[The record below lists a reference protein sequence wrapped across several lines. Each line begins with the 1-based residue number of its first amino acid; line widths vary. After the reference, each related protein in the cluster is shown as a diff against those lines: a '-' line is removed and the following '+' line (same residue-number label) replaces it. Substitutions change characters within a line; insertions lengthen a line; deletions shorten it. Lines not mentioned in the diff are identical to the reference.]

1 MQNPIEI
8 KAKTLE
14 EALIQASI
22 ALNCPIINLQYEVIQ
37 TPSKGFLNI
46 GKKEAIIL
54 VGVKESV
61 KEVKE
66 ESVKETNTKENH
78 QNNIEEKKQKLETE
92 TPQEEIITPKPPK
105 KNLKEESHNGDKLHE
120 IKQELKDLFSHLPYK
135 INKIITPKPPKKN
148 LKEESHNGDKLHEI
162 KQELKDLFS
171 HLPYKINKVEVSF
184 YEPGVLLINIDGEDS
199 ALLIGEKGY
208 RYKALSYLLF
218 NWIHPTY
225 GYSIRLEISTFLQ
238 NQEKVMEAQLQSVIM
253 TVHEVGKGQMKAPDG
268 VLTYIALK
276 KLRKAF
282 PNKYVSIKTNLNDE
296 KYIVIND
303 FNNE

>member
-22 ALNCPIINLQYEVIQ
+22 ALNCPIINLQYEVVQ
-37 TPSKGFLNI
+37 TPSKGFLSI

-54 VGVKESV
+54 ASVKESV

-92 TPQEEIITPKPPK
+92 TPQEEKITPKP
-105 KNLKEESHNGDKLHE
+105 S
-120 IKQELKDLFSHLPYK
+120 
-135 INKIITPKPPKKN
+135 KKN

-171 HLPYKINKVEVSF
+171 HLPYKINKVEVSL
-184 YEPGVLLINIDGEDS
+184 YEPGVLLIDIDGEDS

-218 NWIHPTY
+218 NWIHPAY

-238 NQEKVMEAQLQSVIM
+238 NQEKVMEAQLQSTIM

>member
-1 MQNPIEI
+1 MQNFIEI

-54 VGVKESV
+54 AGVKET
-61 KEVKE
+61 KEN
-66 ESVKETNTKENH
+66 SLKETNTKENH
-78 QNNIEEKKQKLETE
+78 QNHQNNIEKKKQKLETE
-92 TPQEEIITPKPPK
+92 TPQEER
-105 KNLKEESHNGDKLHE
+105 
-120 IKQELKDLFSHLPYK
+120 
-135 INKIITPKPPKKN
+135 ITPKPPKKN

-171 HLPYKINKVEVSF
+171 HLPYKINKVEVSL
-184 YEPGVLLINIDGEDS
+184 YEPGVLLIDIDGEDS

-218 NWIHPTY
+218 NWIHPAY
-225 GYSIRLEISTFLQ
+225 GYNIRLEISTFLQ
-238 NQEKVMEAQLQSVIM
+238 NQEKVMEAQLQSTIM

>member
-22 ALNCPIINLQYEVIQ
+22 ALNCPIINLQYGVIQ
-37 TPSKGFLNI
+37 TPSKGFLSI

-66 ESVKETNTKENH
+66 ESVKETNTKETH
-78 QNNIEEKKQKLETE
+78 QSAEEKKQNSEIE
-92 TPQEEIITPKPPK
+92 TPQEKITTPKPSK
-105 KNLKEESHNGDKLHE
+105 KNLKEESH
-120 IKQELKDLFSHLPYK
+120 S
-135 INKIITPKPPKKN
+135 
-148 LKEESHNGDKLHEI
+148 GDKLHEI

-171 HLPYKINKVEVSF
+171 HLPYKINKVEVSL
-184 YEPGVLLINIDGEDS
+184 YEPGVLLIDIDGEDS

-218 NWIHPTY
+218 NWIHPAY
-225 GYSIRLEISTFLQ
+225 GYNIRLEISTFLQ
-238 NQEKVMEAQLQSVIM
+238 NQEKVMDTQLQNTIM

>member
-1 MQNPIEI
+1 MQNFIEI

-54 VGVKESV
+54 ASVKESV

-66 ESVKETNTKENH
+66 ESVKETNTKGIH
-78 QNNIEEKKQKLETE
+78 QSAEEKKQKLETE

-105 KNLKEESHNGDKLHE
+105 KN
-120 IKQELKDLFSHLPYK
+120 P
-135 INKIITPKPPKKN
+135 
-148 LKEESHNGDKLHEI
+148 KEESHNGDKLHEI

-171 HLPYKINKVEVSF
+171 HLPYKINKVEVSL

-218 NWIHPTY
+218 NWIHPAY
-225 GYSIRLEISTFLQ
+225 GYNIRLEISTFLQ
-238 NQEKVMEAQLQSVIM
+238 NQEKVMEVQLQSTIM

>member
-1 MQNPIEI
+1 MQNFIEI

-37 TPSKGFLNI
+37 TPSKGFLSI

-54 VGVKESV
+54 AGVKESV

-66 ESVKETNTKENH
+66 ESVKETNTKEIH
-78 QNNIEEKKQKLETE
+78 QSTEEKKQKLETE

-105 KNLKEESHNGDKLHE
+105 KNLKEESH
-120 IKQELKDLFSHLPYK
+120 S
-135 INKIITPKPPKKN
+135 
-148 LKEESHNGDKLHEI
+148 GDKLHEI

-171 HLPYKINKVEVSF
+171 HLPYKINKVEVSL
-184 YEPGVLLINIDGEDS
+184 YEPGVLLIDIDGEDS

-218 NWIHPTY
+218 NWIHPAY

-238 NQEKVMEAQLQSVIM
+238 NQEKVMEAQLQSTIM

>member
-1 MQNPIEI
+1 MQNPTEI

-37 TPSKGFLNI
+37 TPSKGFLSI

-54 VGVKESV
+54 AGVKESV

-66 ESVKETNTKENH
+66 ESVKETNTKEIH
-78 QNNIEEKKQKLETE
+78 QNAEEKKQSLETE
-92 TPQEEIITPKPPK
+92 TPQEETITPKPPK
-105 KNLKEESHNGDKLHE
+105 KNLKEESHNE
-120 IKQELKDLFSHLPYK
+120 
-135 INKIITPKPPKKN
+135 
-148 LKEESHNGDKLHEI
+148 DKLHEI

-171 HLPYKINKVEVSF
+171 HLPYKINKVEVSL
-184 YEPGVLLINIDGEDS
+184 YEPGVLLIDIDGEDS

-218 NWIHPTY
+218 NWIHPAY
-225 GYSIRLEISTFLQ
+225 GYNIRLEISTFLQ
-238 NQEKVMEAQLQSVIM
+238 NQEKVMDTQLQSTIM

>member
-1 MQNPIEI
+1 MQNFIEI

-54 VGVKESV
+54 AGVKESV
-61 KEVKE
+61 KEIQE
-66 ESVKETNTKENH
+66 ESVKETNTKEIY
-78 QNNIEEKKQKLETE
+78 QSAGEKKQNSETK

-135 INKIITPKPPKKN
+135 INK
-148 LKEESHNGDKLHEI
+148 
-162 KQELKDLFS
+162 
-171 HLPYKINKVEVSF
+171 VEVSL
-184 YEPGVLLINIDGEDS
+184 YEPGVLLIDIDGEDS

-218 NWIHPTY
+218 NWIHPAY
-225 GYSIRLEISTFLQ
+225 GYNIRLEISTFLQ
-238 NQEKVMEAQLQSVIM
+238 NQEKVMEVQLQNTIM

>member
-1 MQNPIEI
+1 MQNFIEI

-37 TPSKGFLNI
+37 TPSKGFLSI

-54 VGVKESV
+54 AGVKESV

-78 QNNIEEKKQKLETE
+78 QNHQNNIEEKKQKLETE
-92 TPQEEIITPKPPK
+92 TPQEERITPKPPK
-105 KNLKEESHNGDKLHE
+105 K
-120 IKQELKDLFSHLPYK
+120 
-135 INKIITPKPPKKN
+135 T

-171 HLPYKINKVEVSF
+171 HLPYKINKVEVSL
-184 YEPGVLLINIDGEDS
+184 YEPGVLLIDIDGEDS

-218 NWIHPTY
+218 NWIHPAY

-238 NQEKVMEAQLQSVIM
+238 NQEKVMDTQLQSTIM

>member
-1 MQNPIEI
+1 MQNFIEI

-37 TPSKGFLNI
+37 TPSKGFLSI

-54 VGVKESV
+54 AGVKESV
-61 KEVKE
+61 KAVKE
-66 ESVKETNTKENH
+66 ESVKETHTKEIH
-78 QNNIEEKKQKLETE
+78 QSAGEKKQKLETK
-92 TPQEEIITPKPPK
+92 TPQEET
-105 KNLKEESHNGDKLHE
+105 
-120 IKQELKDLFSHLPYK
+120 
-135 INKIITPKPPKKN
+135 ITPKPPKKN

-171 HLPYKINKVEVSF
+171 HLPYKINKVEMSL
-184 YEPGVLLINIDGEDS
+184 YEPGVLLIDIDGEDS

-218 NWIHPTY
+218 NWIHPAY

-238 NQEKVMEAQLQSVIM
+238 NQEKVMDTQLQSTIM

-303 FNNE
+303 FNHE

>member
-1 MQNPIEI
+1 MQNFIEI

-37 TPSKGFLNI
+37 TPSKGFLSI

-54 VGVKESV
+54 AGVKESV
-61 KEVKE
+61 KESVKE
-66 ESVKETNTKENH
+66 VQEEGVKESVKESVKEV
-78 QNNIEEKKQKLETE
+78 QEEGVKKTEIQEIKEE
-92 TPQEEIITPKPPK
+92 TPSTEKHLEPKTPKTKKTYPK
-105 KNLKEESHNGDKLHE
+105 KELSDENKLNE
-120 IKQELKDLFSHLPYK
+120 ITK
-135 INKIITPKPPKKN
+135 
-148 LKEESHNGDKLHEI
+148 
-162 KQELKDLFS
+162 ELKDLFS
-171 HLPYKINKVEVSF
+171 HLPYKINKVEVSL
-184 YEPGVLLINIDGEDS
+184 YEPGVLLIDIDGEDS

-208 RYKALSYLLF
+208 RHKALSYLLF
-218 NWIHPTY
+218 NWIHPAY
-225 GYSIRLEISTFLQ
+225 GYNIRLEISTFLQ
-238 NQEKVMEAQLQSVIM
+238 NQEKVMEAQLQSTIM

>member
-1 MQNPIEI
+1 MQNFIEI

-37 TPSKGFLNI
+37 TPSKGFLSI

-54 VGVKESV
+54 ASVKESV

-66 ESVKETNTKENH
+66 ESVKETNTKEIH

-92 TPQEEIITPKPPK
+92 TPQEER
-105 KNLKEESHNGDKLHE
+105 
-120 IKQELKDLFSHLPYK
+120 
-135 INKIITPKPPKKN
+135 ITPKPPKKN

-171 HLPYKINKVEVSF
+171 HLPYKINKVEVSL

-218 NWIHPTY
+218 NWIHPAY

-238 NQEKVMEAQLQSVIM
+238 NQEKVMDTQLQNVIM

-303 FNNE
+303 FNHE

>member
-54 VGVKESV
+54 AGIKET
-61 KEVKE
+61 KEN
-66 ESVKETNTKENH
+66 SLKETNTKENH
-78 QNNIEEKKQKLETE
+78 QNNIEEKKQLETE
-92 TPQEEIITPKPPK
+92 TPQEERITPKPPK
-105 KNLKEESHNGDKLHE
+105 KNLKEGSHNE
-120 IKQELKDLFSHLPYK
+120 
-135 INKIITPKPPKKN
+135 
-148 LKEESHNGDKLHEI
+148 DKLHEI

-184 YEPGVLLINIDGEDS
+184 YEPGVLLIDIDGEDS

-218 NWIHPTY
+218 NWIHPAY

-238 NQEKVMEAQLQSVIM
+238 NQEKVMEAQLQSTIM

>member
-54 VGVKESV
+54 ANVKESV

-92 TPQEEIITPKPPK
+92 TPQEERITPKPPK
-105 KNLKEESHNGDKLHE
+105 KNLKEESHNE
-120 IKQELKDLFSHLPYK
+120 
-135 INKIITPKPPKKN
+135 
-148 LKEESHNGDKLHEI
+148 DKLHEI

-171 HLPYKINKVEVSF
+171 HLPYKINKVEVSL

>member
-1 MQNPIEI
+1 MQNFIEI

-54 VGVKESV
+54 ASVKESV
-61 KEVKE
+61 KAVKE
-66 ESVKETNTKENH
+66 ENVKETHTKEIH
-78 QNNIEEKKQKLETE
+78 QSAGEKKQKLETK
-92 TPQEEIITPKPPK
+92 TPQEETITPKP
-105 KNLKEESHNGDKLHE
+105 S
-120 IKQELKDLFSHLPYK
+120 
-135 INKIITPKPPKKN
+135 KKN

-171 HLPYKINKVEVSF
+171 HLPYKINKVEVSL
-184 YEPGVLLINIDGEDS
+184 YEPGVLLIDIDGEDS

-225 GYSIRLEISTFLQ
+225 GYNIRLEISTFLQ
-238 NQEKVMEAQLQSVIM
+238 NQEKVMEAQLQSTIM

>member
-37 TPSKGFLNI
+37 TPSKGFLSI

-54 VGVKESV
+54 AGVKESV

-66 ESVKETNTKENH
+66 ESVKETNTKEIH
-78 QNNIEEKKQKLETE
+78 QSAEEKKQNLETE
-92 TPQEEIITPKPPK
+92 TPQEEKITPKPPK
-105 KNLKEESHNGDKLHE
+105 KNLKEESH
-120 IKQELKDLFSHLPYK
+120 S
-135 INKIITPKPPKKN
+135 
-148 LKEESHNGDKLHEI
+148 GDKLHEI

-171 HLPYKINKVEVSF
+171 HLPYKINKVEVSL

-218 NWIHPTY
+218 NWIHPAY

-276 KLRKAF
+276 KLQKAF

>member
-1 MQNPIEI
+1 MQNFIEI

-54 VGVKESV
+54 ASVKESV

-66 ESVKETNTKENH
+66 ESVKETNTKENHQNH

-135 INKIITPKPPKKN
+135 INK
-148 LKEESHNGDKLHEI
+148 
-162 KQELKDLFS
+162 
-171 HLPYKINKVEVSF
+171 VEVSL
-184 YEPGVLLINIDGEDS
+184 YEPGVLLIDIDGEDS

-225 GYSIRLEISTFLQ
+225 GYNIRLEISTFLQ
-238 NQEKVMEAQLQSVIM
+238 NQEKVMDTQLQNTIM

>member
-54 VGVKESV
+54 ASVKESV

-66 ESVKETNTKENH
+66 ESVKETNTKENHQNH

-135 INKIITPKPPKKN
+135 INK
-148 LKEESHNGDKLHEI
+148 
-162 KQELKDLFS
+162 
-171 HLPYKINKVEVSF
+171 VEVSL
-184 YEPGVLLINIDGEDS
+184 YEPGVLLIDIDGEDS

-218 NWIHPTY
+218 NWIHPAY
-225 GYSIRLEISTFLQ
+225 GYNIRLEISTFLQ
-238 NQEKVMEAQLQSVIM
+238 NQEKVMEAQLQSTIM

>member
-1 MQNPIEI
+1 MQNFIEI

-37 TPSKGFLNI
+37 TPSKGFLSI

-54 VGVKESV
+54 AGVKESV

-105 KNLKEESHNGDKLHE
+105 KNPKEESH
-120 IKQELKDLFSHLPYK
+120 S
-135 INKIITPKPPKKN
+135 
-148 LKEESHNGDKLHEI
+148 GDKLHEI

-171 HLPYKINKVEVSF
+171 HLPYKINKVEVSL
-184 YEPGVLLINIDGEDS
+184 YEPGVLLIDIDGEDS

-218 NWIHPTY
+218 NWIHPAY

-238 NQEKVMEAQLQSVIM
+238 NQEKVMEVQLQSTIM

>member
-54 VGVKESV
+54 AGVKESV
-61 KEVKE
+61 KEVQE
-66 ESVKETNTKENH
+66 ESVKETSTKEIH
-78 QNNIEEKKQKLETE
+78 QSAEEKKQKLEIK
-92 TPQEEIITPKPPK
+92 TPQEEITTPKPPK
-105 KNLKEESHNGDKLHE
+105 KN
-120 IKQELKDLFSHLPYK
+120 P
-135 INKIITPKPPKKN
+135 
-148 LKEESHNGDKLHEI
+148 KEESHNGDKLHEI

-171 HLPYKINKVEVSF
+171 HLPYKINKVEVSL
-184 YEPGVLLINIDGEDS
+184 YEPGVLLIDIDGEDS

-218 NWIHPTY
+218 NWIHPAY
-225 GYSIRLEISTFLQ
+225 GYNIRLEISTFLQ
-238 NQEKVMEAQLQSVIM
+238 NQEKVMDTQLQNTIM

>member
-54 VGVKESV
+54 ASVKESV

-78 QNNIEEKKQKLETE
+78 QNNIEEKKQNLETE
-92 TPQEEIITPKPPK
+92 TPQEEKITPKPPK
-105 KNLKEESHNGDKLHE
+105 KNLKEESHNE
-120 IKQELKDLFSHLPYK
+120 
-135 INKIITPKPPKKN
+135 
-148 LKEESHNGDKLHEI
+148 DKLHEI

-171 HLPYKINKVEVSF
+171 HLPYKINKVEVSL

-218 NWIHPTY
+218 NWIHPAY

-238 NQEKVMEAQLQSVIM
+238 NQEKVMDTQLQSVIM

-282 PNKYVSIKTNLNDE
+282 PNKYVSIKNVSIKTNLNDE

>member
-37 TPSKGFLNI
+37 TPSKGFLSI

-54 VGVKESV
+54 ASV
-61 KEVKE
+61 KETKE
-66 ESVKETNTKENH
+66 NSVKETNTKENH
-78 QNNIEEKKQKLETE
+78 QNHQNNKEEKKQKLETE
-92 TPQEEIITPKPPK
+92 TPQEEKITPKPPK
-105 KNLKEESHNGDKLHE
+105 KN
-120 IKQELKDLFSHLPYK
+120 P
-135 INKIITPKPPKKN
+135 
-148 LKEESHNGDKLHEI
+148 KEESHNGDKLHEI

-171 HLPYKINKVEVSF
+171 HLPYKINKVEVSL
-184 YEPGVLLINIDGEDS
+184 YEPGVLLIDIDGEDS

-218 NWIHPTY
+218 NWIHPAY

-238 NQEKVMEAQLQSVIM
+238 NQEKVMEAQLQSTIM

>member
-54 VGVKESV
+54 AGVKESV
-61 KEVKE
+61 KEVQE
-66 ESVKETNTKENH
+66 ESVKETHTKEIH
-78 QNNIEEKKQKLETE
+78 QSAEEKKQKLEIE

-135 INKIITPKPPKKN
+135 INK
-148 LKEESHNGDKLHEI
+148 
-162 KQELKDLFS
+162 
-171 HLPYKINKVEVSF
+171 VEVSL
-184 YEPGVLLINIDGEDS
+184 YEPGVLLIDIDGEDS

>member
-1 MQNPIEI
+1 MQNFIEI

-22 ALNCPIINLQYEVIQ
+22 ALNCSMINLQYEVIQ
-37 TPSKGFLNI
+37 TPSKGFLSI

-54 VGVKESV
+54 ASVKESV

-66 ESVKETNTKENH
+66 ESVKETNTKEIH
-78 QNNIEEKKQKLETE
+78 QSAEETKQNLEIK
-92 TPQEEIITPKPPK
+92 TPQEEIITPKP
-105 KNLKEESHNGDKLHE
+105 S
-120 IKQELKDLFSHLPYK
+120 
-135 INKIITPKPPKKN
+135 KKN

-171 HLPYKINKVEVSF
+171 HLPYKINKVEVSL
-184 YEPGVLLINIDGEDS
+184 YEPGVLLIDIDGEDS

-218 NWIHPTY
+218 NWIHPAY
-225 GYSIRLEISTFLQ
+225 GYNIRLEISTFLQ
-238 NQEKVMEAQLQSVIM
+238 NQEKVMDAQLQSTIM

-303 FNNE
+303 FHHNE

>member
-1 MQNPIEI
+1 MQNFIEI

-54 VGVKESV
+54 AGVKESV
-61 KEVKE
+61 KEIQE
-66 ESVKETNTKENH
+66 ESVKETNTKEIH
-78 QNNIEEKKQKLETE
+78 QSAEEKKQNSEIIE
-92 TPQEEIITPKPPK
+92 TPQEKIT
-105 KNLKEESHNGDKLHE
+105 
-120 IKQELKDLFSHLPYK
+120 
-135 INKIITPKPPKKN
+135 TPKPPKKN

-171 HLPYKINKVEVSF
+171 HLPYKINKVEVSL
-184 YEPGVLLINIDGEDS
+184 YEPGVLLIDIDGEDS

-218 NWIHPTY
+218 NWIHPAY
-225 GYSIRLEISTFLQ
+225 GYNIRLEISTFLQ
-238 NQEKVMEAQLQSVIM
+238 NQEKVMDTQLQNTIM

>member
-1 MQNPIEI
+1 MQNFIEI

-37 TPSKGFLNI
+37 TPSKGFLSI

-54 VGVKESV
+54 AGVKESV

-66 ESVKETNTKENH
+66 ESVKETNTKEIH
-78 QNNIEEKKQKLETE
+78 QNAEEKKQNLETK

-105 KNLKEESHNGDKLHE
+105 KNPKEESHNE
-120 IKQELKDLFSHLPYK
+120 
-135 INKIITPKPPKKN
+135 
-148 LKEESHNGDKLHEI
+148 DKLHEI

-171 HLPYKINKVEVSF
+171 HLPYKINKVEVSL
-184 YEPGVLLINIDGEDS
+184 YEPGVLLIDIDGEDS

-218 NWIHPTY
+218 NWIHPAY

-238 NQEKVMEAQLQSVIM
+238 NQEKVMDTQLQSTIM
-253 TVHEVGKGQMKAPDG
+253 TVHEVGKGQMKASDG

>member
-1 MQNPIEI
+1 MQNFIEI

-54 VGVKESV
+54 AGVKESV

-66 ESVKETNTKENH
+66 ESVKETSTKENHQNH
-78 QNNIEEKKQKLETE
+78 QNNIEEKKQKLEAE

-105 KNLKEESHNGDKLHE
+105 KNLKEESHNE
-120 IKQELKDLFSHLPYK
+120 
-135 INKIITPKPPKKN
+135 
-148 LKEESHNGDKLHEI
+148 DKLHEI

-171 HLPYKINKVEVSF
+171 HLPYKINKVEVSL

>member
-54 VGVKESV
+54 A
-61 KEVKE
+61 
-66 ESVKETNTKENH
+66 SVKETKENSLKETSAKENHQNH

-92 TPQEEIITPKPPK
+92 TPQEEIITPKPSK
-105 KNLKEESHNGDKLHE
+105 KNLKEESHNE
-120 IKQELKDLFSHLPYK
+120 
-135 INKIITPKPPKKN
+135 
-148 LKEESHNGDKLHEI
+148 DKLHEI

-171 HLPYKINKVEVSF
+171 HLPYKINKVEVSL

-218 NWIHPTY
+218 NWIHPAY

>member
-1 MQNPIEI
+1 MQNFIEI

-54 VGVKESV
+54 AGVKESV

-78 QNNIEEKKQKLETE
+78 QNNIEEKKQKLETK
-92 TPQEEIITPKPPK
+92 TPQEETITPKPPK
-105 KNLKEESHNGDKLHE
+105 KNLKEESHNE
-120 IKQELKDLFSHLPYK
+120 
-135 INKIITPKPPKKN
+135 
-148 LKEESHNGDKLHEI
+148 DKLHEI

-171 HLPYKINKVEVSF
+171 HLPYKINKVEVSL
-184 YEPGVLLINIDGEDS
+184 YEPGVLLIDIDGEDS

-218 NWIHPTY
+218 NWIHPAY
-225 GYSIRLEISTFLQ
+225 GYNIRLEISTFLQ
-238 NQEKVMEAQLQSVIM
+238 NQEKVMEAQLQSTIM

>member
-1 MQNPIEI
+1 MQNFIEI

-37 TPSKGFLNI
+37 TPSKGFLSI

-54 VGVKESV
+54 AGVKESV

-92 TPQEEIITPKPPK
+92 TPQEERITPKPPK

-120 IKQELKDLFSHLPYK
+120 IKQELK
-135 INKIITPKPPKKN
+135 
-148 LKEESHNGDKLHEI
+148 E
-162 KQELKDLFS
+162 LFS
-171 HLPYKINKVEVSF
+171 HLPYKINKVEVSL
-184 YEPGVLLINIDGEDS
+184 YEPGVLLIDIDGEDS

-218 NWIHPTY
+218 NWIHPAY

-303 FNNE
+303 FNNEWHHRRYRYPFRQGSD

>member
-54 VGVKESV
+54 AGVKESV
-61 KEVKE
+61 KEVQE
-66 ESVKETNTKENH
+66 ESVKETNTKEIH
-78 QNNIEEKKQKLETE
+78 QSTEEKKQNLEIE
-92 TPQEEIITPKPPK
+92 TPQKEIT
-105 KNLKEESHNGDKLHE
+105 
-120 IKQELKDLFSHLPYK
+120 
-135 INKIITPKPPKKN
+135 TPKPPKKN

-171 HLPYKINKVEVSF
+171 HLPYKINKVEVSL
-184 YEPGVLLINIDGEDS
+184 YEPGVLLIDIDGEDS

-218 NWIHPTY
+218 NWIHPAY
-225 GYSIRLEISTFLQ
+225 GYNIRLEISTFLQ
-238 NQEKVMEAQLQSVIM
+238 NQEKVMEVQLQSTIM

>member
-1 MQNPIEI
+1 MQNFIEI

-54 VGVKESV
+54 AGVKESV

-66 ESVKETNTKENH
+66 ESVKETNTKEIH
-78 QNNIEEKKQKLETE
+78 QSAEEKKQKLEIE

-135 INKIITPKPPKKN
+135 INK
-148 LKEESHNGDKLHEI
+148 
-162 KQELKDLFS
+162 
-171 HLPYKINKVEVSF
+171 VEVSL
-184 YEPGVLLINIDGEDS
+184 YEPGVLLIDIDGEDS

-225 GYSIRLEISTFLQ
+225 GYNIRLEISTFLQ
-238 NQEKVMEAQLQSVIM
+238 NQEKVMDTQLQSTIM

>member
-1 MQNPIEI
+1 MQNFIEI

-37 TPSKGFLNI
+37 TPSKGFLSI

-54 VGVKESV
+54 AGVKESV
-61 KEVKE
+61 KEVQE

-78 QNNIEEKKQKLETE
+78 QNNIEEKKQSLETE
-92 TPQEEIITPKPPK
+92 TPQEEKITPKPPK
-105 KNLKEESHNGDKLHE
+105 KNLKEESHNE
-120 IKQELKDLFSHLPYK
+120 
-135 INKIITPKPPKKN
+135 
-148 LKEESHNGDKLHEI
+148 DKLHEI

-218 NWIHPTY
+218 NWIHPAY

-238 NQEKVMEAQLQSVIM
+238 NQEKVMEAQLQSTIM

>member
-54 VGVKESV
+54 AGVKESV
-61 KEVKE
+61 KEIQE
-66 ESVKETNTKENH
+66 ESVKETNTKETH
-78 QNNIEEKKQKLETE
+78 QSAKEKKQNSEIE
-92 TPQEEIITPKPPK
+92 TPQE
-105 KNLKEESHNGDKLHE
+105 G
-120 IKQELKDLFSHLPYK
+120 
-135 INKIITPKPPKKN
+135 IITPKPPKKN

-171 HLPYKINKVEVSF
+171 HLPYKINKVEVSL
-184 YEPGVLLINIDGEDS
+184 YEPGVLLIDIDGEDS

-218 NWIHPTY
+218 NWIHPAY
-225 GYSIRLEISTFLQ
+225 GYNIRLEISTFLQ
-238 NQEKVMEAQLQSVIM
+238 NQEKVMDTQLQNTIM
-253 TVHEVGKGQMKAPDG
+253 TVHEVGKGQMKVPDG

>member
-1 MQNPIEI
+1 MQNFIEI

-37 TPSKGFLNI
+37 TPSKGFLSI

-54 VGVKESV
+54 AGVKESV
-61 KEVKE
+61 KEIKE
-66 ESVKETNTKENH
+66 ESVKETNTKEIH
-78 QNNIEEKKQKLETE
+78 QSAEEKKQKLETE
-92 TPQEEIITPKPPK
+92 TPQEEKITPKPPK
-105 KNLKEESHNGDKLHE
+105 KN
-120 IKQELKDLFSHLPYK
+120 P
-135 INKIITPKPPKKN
+135 
-148 LKEESHNGDKLHEI
+148 KEESHNGDKLHEI

-171 HLPYKINKVEVSF
+171 HLPYKINKVEVSL
-184 YEPGVLLINIDGEDS
+184 YEPGVLLIDIDGEDS

-218 NWIHPTY
+218 NWIHPAY

-238 NQEKVMEAQLQSVIM
+238 NQEKVMEAQLQSTIM

>member
-1 MQNPIEI
+1 MQNFIEI

-37 TPSKGFLNI
+37 TPSKGFLSI

-54 VGVKESV
+54 AGVKESV

-66 ESVKETNTKENH
+66 ESVKETNTKEIH
-78 QNNIEEKKQKLETE
+78 QSAEEKKQKLETE
-92 TPQEEIITPKPPK
+92 TPQEEKITPKPPK
-105 KNLKEESHNGDKLHE
+105 KN
-120 IKQELKDLFSHLPYK
+120 P
-135 INKIITPKPPKKN
+135 
-148 LKEESHNGDKLHEI
+148 KEESHNGDKLHEI

-171 HLPYKINKVEVSF
+171 HLPYKINKVEVSL
-184 YEPGVLLINIDGEDS
+184 YEPGVLLIDIDGEDS

-238 NQEKVMEAQLQSVIM
+238 NQEKVMEAQLQSTIM

>member
-1 MQNPIEI
+1 MQNFIEI

-37 TPSKGFLNI
+37 TPSKGFLSI

-54 VGVKESV
+54 ASVKESVKEVQEESVKESV

-66 ESVKETNTKENH
+66 ESVKETNTKEIH
-78 QNNIEEKKQKLETE
+78 QNAEEKKQKLEIE

-105 KNLKEESHNGDKLHE
+105 KN
-120 IKQELKDLFSHLPYK
+120 P
-135 INKIITPKPPKKN
+135 
-148 LKEESHNGDKLHEI
+148 KEESHNGDKLHEI

-171 HLPYKINKVEVSF
+171 HLPYKINKVEVSL
-184 YEPGVLLINIDGEDS
+184 YEPGVLLIDIDGEDS

-218 NWIHPTY
+218 NWIHPAY
-225 GYSIRLEISTFLQ
+225 GYNIRLEISTFLQ
-238 NQEKVMEAQLQSVIM
+238 NQEKVMDTQLQSTIM

>member
-1 MQNPIEI
+1 MQNFIEI

-54 VGVKESV
+54 AGVKESV
-61 KEVKE
+61 KAVKE
-66 ESVKETNTKENH
+66 ESVKETHTKEIH
-78 QNNIEEKKQKLETE
+78 QSVGEKKQNSETK
-92 TPQEEIITPKPPK
+92 TPQEEITTPKP
-105 KNLKEESHNGDKLHE
+105 S
-120 IKQELKDLFSHLPYK
+120 
-135 INKIITPKPPKKN
+135 KKN

-171 HLPYKINKVEVSF
+171 HLPYKINKVEVSL
-184 YEPGVLLINIDGEDS
+184 YEPGVLLIDIDGEDS

-225 GYSIRLEISTFLQ
+225 GYNIRLEISTFLQ
-238 NQEKVMEAQLQSVIM
+238 NQEKVMEAQLQSTIM

>member
-1 MQNPIEI
+1 MQNFIEI

-54 VGVKESV
+54 AGVKESV
-61 KEVKE
+61 KEIQE
-66 ESVKETNTKENH
+66 ESAKETNTKETH
-78 QNNIEEKKQKLETE
+78 QSAEEKKQNSEIE
-92 TPQEEIITPKPPK
+92 TPQEEIT
-105 KNLKEESHNGDKLHE
+105 
-120 IKQELKDLFSHLPYK
+120 
-135 INKIITPKPPKKN
+135 TPKPPKKN

-171 HLPYKINKVEVSF
+171 HLPYKINKVEVSL
-184 YEPGVLLINIDGEDS
+184 YEPRVLLIDIDGEDS

-218 NWIHPTY
+218 NWIHPAY
-225 GYSIRLEISTFLQ
+225 GYNIRLEISTFLQ
-238 NQEKVMEAQLQSVIM
+238 NQEKVMDTQLQNTIM

-303 FNNE
+303 FNHE

>member
-1 MQNPIEI
+1 MQNFIEI

-37 TPSKGFLNI
+37 TPSKGFLSI

-54 VGVKESV
+54 AGVKESVKESV

-66 ESVKETNTKENH
+66 ESVKETNTKEIH
-78 QNNIEEKKQKLETE
+78 QNAEEKKQNLETK

-105 KNLKEESHNGDKLHE
+105 KNPKEESHNE
-120 IKQELKDLFSHLPYK
+120 
-135 INKIITPKPPKKN
+135 
-148 LKEESHNGDKLHEI
+148 DKLHEI

-171 HLPYKINKVEVSF
+171 HLPYKINKVEVSL
-184 YEPGVLLINIDGEDS
+184 YEPGVLLIDIDGEDS

-238 NQEKVMEAQLQSVIM
+238 NQEKVMDTQLQSTIM